1 MKETITLKYPLTL
14 ADGVL
19 SSLSLRRPDL
29 GDLLDCPVKDGSDI
43 KGEAVLLARLCGMN
57 MEDFRKLDL
66 EDYLQVQKSYLRF
79 RIGNDLEEGSDA
91 SVRDSVPA
99 HGMGS

>member
-1 MKETITLKYPLTL
+1 MKETITLKYPLNL
-14 ADGVL
+14 ADGML
-19 SSLSLRRPDL
+19 SNISIRRPDL
-29 GDLLDCPVKDGSDI
+29 GDLLDCPVKDASDI

-79 RIGNDLEEGSDA
+79 RIGNHIEEGSDA
-91 SVRDSVPA
+91 SVRDSVPP
-99 HGMGS
+99 HGMGA

>member
-1 MKETITLKYPLTL
+1 MKENITLKYPLNL
-14 ADGVL
+14 ADGNL
-19 SSLSLRRPDL
+19 SNISIRRPDL
-29 GDLLDCPVKDGSDI
+29 GDLLDCPVKDASDI

-79 RIGNDLEEGSDA
+79 RIGNDVEEGSDA

-99 HGMGS
+99 QGMGS